1 MSGFVK
7 DTYMTISSPGTG
19 QYSEK
24 RSRFM
29 AFADHVESEQE
40 AMAFISNLKSK
51 YHDARHV
58 CYAYIIGKQGE
69 AYRQNDDGEPSGTGG
84 RPILGQLHS
93 ANLTYAVVAVVRYF
107 GGVKLGPGPLAVAY
121 KTAAALALQ
130 DCRIEEKVVMSHFKV
145 SVPYADADLAMRF
158 VRNAGGQVMPH
169 SYTENGPIL
178 TVSIREKEDPAL
190 RDKLSHILSLKIL

>member
-1 MSGFVK
+1 MDGLTK
-7 DTYMTISSPGTG
+7 DKYMTITSPGPG

-24 RSRFM
+24 RSRFI

-40 AMAFISNLKSK
+40 AMAFISKLKGK

-58 CYAYIIGKQGE
+58 CYAYMIGKQGE
-69 AYRQNDDGEPSGTGG
+69 AYRLNDDGEPSGTGG

-121 KTAAALALQ
+121 KTAATLALQ
-130 DCRIEEKVVMSHFKV
+130 DCQVEEKVVMSQFKV
-145 SVPYADADLAMRF
+145 SVTFADADLAMRF
-158 VRNAGGQVMPH
+158 VRNAGGQVIPD

-190 RDKLSHILSLKIL
+190 RDKLSHIPSLKIL